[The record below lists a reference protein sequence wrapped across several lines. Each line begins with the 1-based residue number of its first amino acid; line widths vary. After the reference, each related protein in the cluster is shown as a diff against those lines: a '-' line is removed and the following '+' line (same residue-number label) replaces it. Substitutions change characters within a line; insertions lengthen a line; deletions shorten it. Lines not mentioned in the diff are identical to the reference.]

1 MMTKTYSWETPNFGD
16 ASTYGTHTHYQD
28 REVYQVE
35 VFEPRMFPVKAEVMN
50 APGANAA
57 LVRFTVDQVLD
68 KTAGGFET
76 DLLFCLNL
84 LQESTGVIGVY
95 ASNATRDEFIR
106 TVALDWEIFPPG
118 RRAELI
124 AAITRER
131 NGHSAGKAGVIAARL
146 KLFDRLPVQQ
156 FIKGS
161 GPFGSYVGALYAD
174 NLVVFENMNYGNAMY
189 VLYEDW
195 KDVSKRSR
203 LELLRGTTSQF
214 DRIVH
219 TDGWEDRFENLI
231 NSELEKRQGTKGRP
245 KMQVGPYDA
254 RYRAL

>member
-1 MMTKTYSWETPNFGD
+1 
-16 ASTYGTHTHYQD
+16 
-28 REVYQVE
+28 
-35 VFEPRMFPVKAEVMN
+35 
-50 APGANAA
+50 
-57 LVRFTVDQVLD
+57 
-68 KTAGGFET
+68 
-76 DLLFCLNL
+76 
-84 LQESTGVIGVY
+84 
-95 ASNATRDEFIR
+95 
-106 TVALDWEIFPPG
+106 
-118 RRAELI
+118 
-124 AAITRER
+124 
-131 NGHSAGKAGVIAARL
+131 
-146 KLFDRLPVQQ
+146 
-156 FIKGS
+156 
-161 GPFGSYVGALYAD
+161 
-174 NLVVFENMNYGNAMY
+174 MY